1 MASGK
6 VQRDKLE
13 IVLNAWERVIFDRP
27 ALSLELNR
35 IKKVNLEIMPDKD
48 QLGVRISRKPIFGGL
63 TGEWRSGS
71 SRVFVFGGRKGTQAL
86 LLVISHPTTDK
97 LWYAGANAKQLF
109 DELTENG
116 LNNS

>member
-27 ALSLELNR
+27 AVSLELNR

-109 DELTENG
+109 DELTEK
-116 LNNS
+116 LAK